1 MKLQILTNPKEEI
14 KGYKTYNLGQINL
27 ISEEVADNECESII
41 ASNTLNLFS
50 EQEVINF
57 LNLLVG
63 KLRIGGELVVSGI
76 EQRLLCKNILL
87 GTIDQ
92 TTVNQIIL
100 QSRSI
105 VDQELVNQFL
115 QSVNL
120 QIEHSKISGITY
132 EIRAKRK

>member
-50 EQEVINF
+50 EQEVVNF

-132 EIRAKRK
+132 EIRATRK